1 MVLCKPL
8 YLLTVSRDLGEVQ
21 VAEATA
27 GVGRSP
33 ACAAAQNLLQKTKL
47 GVEIAG
53 IADKSES
60 WMYCSSH
67 LPNRYLC
74 GLVVSK

>member
-1 MVLCKPL
+1 M
-8 YLLTVSRDLGEVQ
+8 T
-21 VAEATA
+21 EATP

-33 ACAAAQNLLQKTKL
+33 ACAAAQNLWQKTKL
-47 GVEIAG
+47 GVE

-67 LPNRYLC
+67 LPN
-74 GLVVSK
+74 